1 MGRLIQCCGR
11 LAKRPYHF
19 QLGDTRVYSIEE
31 VCYFIAH
38 NIYLLQ
44 RDIFGKG
51 FVNWVREELALTELA
66 DKLEAMSTRED
77 ALKDVVVTICCSC
90 DYFDE
95 PQINEMVHIMEETE
109 HLPERECRKI
119 KADTQLQSGC
129 YESAVEG
136 YQAILRS
143 EDMMQASP
151 AEYAPLYHNIGVA
164 LGLLGEYLQAS
175 DYFFAGI

>member
-143 EDMMQASP
+143 
-151 AEYAPLYHNIGVA
+151 
-164 LGLLGEYLQAS
+164 
-175 DYFFAGI
+175 

>member
-1 MGRLIQCCGR
+1 MQTAVSLPIR
-11 LAKRPYHF
+11 
-19 QLGDTRVYSIEE
+19 DTRVYSIEE

-51 FVNWVREELALTELA
+51 FVSWVREELALTELA

-109 HLPERECRKI
+109 HLPRENAVRSRLIRSYRAAAMKVRSRDI
-119 KADTQLQSGC
+119 RQS
-129 YESAVEG
+129 YVVR
-136 YQAILRS
+136 I
-143 EDMMQASP
+143 
-151 AEYAPLYHNIGVA
+151 
-164 LGLLGEYLQAS
+164 
-175 DYFFAGI
+175 

>member
-51 FVNWVREELALTELA
+51 FVSWVREELALTELA
-66 DKLEAMSTRED
+66 PIRQATDT
-77 ALKDVVVTICCSC
+77 VPVT
-90 DYFDE
+90 
-95 PQINEMVHIMEETE
+95 
-109 HLPERECRKI
+109 
-119 KADTQLQSGC
+119 A
-129 YESAVEG
+129 
-136 YQAILRS
+136 
-143 EDMMQASP
+143 
-151 AEYAPLYHNIGVA
+151 
-164 LGLLGEYLQAS
+164 
-175 DYFFAGI
+175 AGI

>member
-44 RDIFGKG
+44 RDVFGKG

-66 DKLEAMSTRED
+66 DTRGCV
-77 ALKDVVVTICCSC
+77 KICCC
-90 DYFDE
+90 D
-95 PQINEMVHIMEETE
+95 N
-109 HLPERECRKI
+109 LL
-119 KADTQLQSGC
+119 QLR
-129 YESAVEG
+129 
-136 YQAILRS
+136 L
-143 EDMMQASP
+143 
-151 AEYAPLYHNIGVA
+151 
-164 LGLLGEYLQAS
+164 
-175 DYFFAGI
+175 F